1 MSLFR
6 KVFEENL
13 EFGVTPGSFTRL
25 IQVGVSF
32 RIRSTMSTDWHRI
45 DPVDVPPE
53 GRVRSVVV
61 NGRSVAL
68 ARCGERLGALE
79 NRCPHQGGPLGEGSI
94 EKGLL
99 RCPWHGYD
107 YDPISGQPPE
117 GFSDAPTAFAIDERP
132 DGVYVQLPASH
143 PPARS
148 VADVLVETLV
158 NFGIT
163 HVFGMVGHSNLGFA
177 DALRRAEERG
187 ELTYIGIRHEGAAA
201 FAASAYGKLT
211 GRPAACFAIAG
222 PGSTNLLTG
231 LYDAKLDGSP
241 VVAISGQVPSSVLG
255 RGAFQDVDLSGVF
268 RDVAVSTTTVH
279 SASFHAELA
288 ALAVKHAIDGRG
300 VAHLVLPDEVQV
312 QPSDAPAATAT
323 GRLSDRQVRPD
334 ETALSQVAALINGAH
349 RPVIVAGHGARTAKP
364 QLQRLAERLTAP
376 VLTTFKAKGL
386 IPDTH
391 PLGAGVLGRSGTP
404 VASWLMNESD
414 LLVVV
419 GASFSNHTGIAPYKP
434 IVQID
439 DDHAAIGRFD
449 AVTAHVLG
457 DARLTLKALLDALD
471 DPKAEDQRPDVAARW
486 QIWRA
491 EKARRA
497 ADDRGRGVSAAAVF
511 DALSRQLPTDAVL
524 TVDVG
529 NHAYSLGR
537 YLESKGQPVLMSGYL
552 GSIGFGYPAALG
564 AWAGAP
570 GRPIVAVT
578 GDGGFGQYC
587 AELTTAVKYGIP
599 IKHVLLDNHALG
611 KIGKEQVAEQFP
623 VWHTSL
629 HNPDW
634 AGYAELCGAVGI
646 RVDRRDQLDDA
657 MTELFAADGP
667 ALLCVQQDAELL

>member
-1 MSLFR
+1 MSQ
-6 KVFEENL
+6 N
-13 EFGVTPGSFTRL
+13 G
-25 IQVGVSF
+25 
-32 RIRSTMSTDWHRI
+32 WHRV
-45 DPVDVPPE
+45 DPADVPDD

-61 NGRSVAL
+61 DGRTVAL
-68 ARCGERLGALE
+68 SRCGARLGALE

-107 YDPISGQPPE
+107 YDPLTGRPPA
-117 GFSDAPTAFAIDERP
+117 GFSDGVPAYRVEERA
-132 DGVYVQLPASH
+132 DGVYVQLPPGPSH
-143 PPARS
+143 S
-148 VADVLVETLV
+148 NVHTVADVMVETLIAHGV
-158 NFGIT
+158 T

-177 DALRRAEERG
+177 EALRRAEQRG

-231 LYDAKLDGSP
+231 LYDAKLDQSP
-241 VVAISGQVPSSVLG
+241 VVAISGQVPSKVLG
-255 RGAFQDVDLSGVF
+255 RGAFQDVDLSAVF
-268 RDVAVSTTTVH
+268 KDVSVSTTTVL
-279 SASFHAELA
+279 SGSDHAELA
-288 ALAVKHAIDGRG
+288 ALAVKHAVDGRG

-312 QPSDAPAATAT
+312 QPSAAAAAQPA
-323 GRLSDRQVRPD
+323 GRFSDRLIRPD
-334 ETALSQVAALINGAH
+334 EGALSRAAALVRDAR
-349 RPVIVAGHGARTAKP
+349 RPVIIVGHGARRAQSEE
-364 QLQRLAERLTAP
+364 QLLAERWTAP

-386 IPDTH
+386 VPDTH

-414 LLVVV
+414 LLIVI

-449 AVTAHVLG
+449 AVTVDVLG
-457 DARLTLKALLDALD
+457 DAAITLAALLKSLD
-471 DPKAEDQRPDVAARW
+471 EVKAADQRPDVAERW
-486 QIWRA
+486 AIWRA
-491 EKARRA
+491 EKARRVG
-497 ADDRGRGVSAAAVF
+497 DDRGRGVGAAAVF
-511 DALSRQLPTDAVL
+511 HALSAHLPEQAVV

-537 YLESKGQPVLMSGYL
+537 YMESKGQPVLMSGYL

-564 AWAGAP
+564 AWAAAP
-570 GRPIVAVT
+570 DRPIVAVT
-578 GDGGFGQYC
+578 GDGGFGQY
-587 AELTTAVKYGIP
+587 ATELTTAVKYGIP

-611 KIGKEQVAEQFP
+611 KISKEQLAEDYP

-634 AGYAELCGAVGI
+634 AGYAQLCGATGI
-646 RVDRRDQLDDA
+646 RVTSRDQLDEA
-657 MTELFAADGP
+657 MRALFSSDGP
-667 ALLCVQQDAELL
+667 ALLCVEQDAELL